1 MRRISR
7 SDIQYG
13 EPLPF
18 PIHDT
23 DGRLLL
29 RQGHVITIPGQI
41 EQLVKRG
48 VLINIKT
55 TTPHFD
61 ASPPPPEEKQPVYD
75 QMDGLILNLK
85 HILTTALKS
94 PEQIDLPARINHL
107 AGNVQFLCRDD
118 LDSALAAPFLD
129 IRNPYIVVH
138 QVMGAILTEVIAG
151 RKEMSVDE
159 RLPLVCAALTRDIG
173 QLAIQNA
180 LEKCEGELPPDLS
193 LSLKEH
199 PLRGAEILFRAGV
212 TNGAWLNAVRQHHE
226 RLDGS
231 GYPMKLRDS
240 HISLGARMLAIS
252 DSYSAMTKPR
262 AYREKTFHPQNALRD
277 IYLKKDSHMDGELIQ
292 SLIKE
297 IGIMPPGTI
306 VRLKNGEIAVVKNR
320 ATKPTA
326 FSVFSVYD
334 ARGMPLVSPI
344 RRDTHSPD
352 FEITG
357 MVSFEECRSA
367 AVTIKRLWSK

>member
-29 RQGHVITIPGQI
+29 RKGHVITIPGQI

-48 VLINIKT
+48 VFINNKT
-55 TTPHFD
+55 ISTPQFD
-61 ASPPPPEEKQPVYD
+61 ATPPPPEEEQPVYD

-85 HILTTALKS
+85 HIFTTALKT

-107 AGNVQFLCRDD
+107 AGNIQFLCRNN

-129 IRNPYIVVH
+129 VHNPYIIVH
-138 QVMGAILTEVIAG
+138 QVMGAILTEIIAG
-151 RKEMSVDE
+151 RKEISAEE
-159 RLPLVCAALTRDIG
+159 RRPILCAALTRDIG
-173 QLAIQNA
+173 QLTIQNA

-193 LSLKEH
+193 QSLMQH
-199 PLRGAEILFRAGV
+199 PIRGAEILFRAGV
-212 TNGAWLNAVRQHHE
+212 TSGIWLNAVRQHHE

-231 GYPMKLRDS
+231 GYPMKLRDNL
-240 HISLGARMLAIS
+240 ISLGARMLAIA

-277 IYLKKDSHMDGELIQ
+277 IYLKKDSHMDGELVQ
-292 SLIKE
+292 ALIKE

-320 ATKPTA
+320 ATKPT
-326 FSVFSVYD
+326 VFNVYSVYD
-334 ARGMPLVSPI
+334 TRGIPLVSPI
-344 RRDTHSPD
+344 RRDTHQPD

-357 MVSFEECRSA
+357 MVPFDECHSA
-367 AVTIKRLWSK
+367 AVTIKRLWS

>member
-1 MRRISR
+1 MRKISR

-29 RQGHVITIPGQI
+29 RKGHVITIPGQI

-48 VLINIKT
+48 VFINNKT
-55 TTPHFD
+55 TSTPQFD
-61 ASPPPPEEKQPVYD
+61 ATPPPPEEEQPVYD

-85 HILTTALKS
+85 HIFTTALKT

-107 AGNVQFLCRDD
+107 AGNIQFLCRNN

-129 IRNPYIVVH
+129 VHNPYIIVH
-138 QVMGAILTEVIAG
+138 QVMGAILTEIIAG
-151 RKEMSVDE
+151 RKEISVEE
-159 RLPLVCAALTRDIG
+159 RRPLVCAALTRDIG
-173 QLAIQNA
+173 QLTIQNA
-180 LEKCEGELPPDLS
+180 LEKCEGELTPDLS
-193 LSLKEH
+193 QSLMQH
-199 PLRGAEILFRAGV
+199 PIKGAEILFRAGV
-212 TNGAWLNAVRQHHE
+212 TSGVWLNAVRQHHE

-231 GYPMKLRDS
+231 GYPMKLRDNL
-240 HISLGARMLAIS
+240 ISLGARMLAIS

-277 IYLKKDSHMDGELIQ
+277 IYLKKDSHMDGELVQ
-292 SLIKE
+292 ALIKE

-320 ATKPTA
+320 ATKPT
-326 FSVFSVYD
+326 VFNVYSVYD
-334 ARGMPLVSPI
+334 ARGIPLVSPI
-344 RRDTHSPD
+344 RRDTHQPD

-357 MVSFEECRSA
+357 MVPFEECRSA
-367 AVTIKRLWSK
+367 AVTIKRLWS